1 MGMGD
6 TGDLED
12 DKRRRDEL
20 EGFVGEVD
28 DWAET
33 IQILLRHWQDENSAA
48 LAAYVD
54 QMRARIRALK
64 DANPDRKRRRGE
76 E

>member
-6 TGDLED
+6 AGDVED
-12 DKRRRDEL
+12 DNRRRDEL
-20 EGFVGEVD
+20 EAFVGEVD

-33 IQILLRHWQDENSAA
+33 IQILLLHWRDENSAA

-64 DANPDRKRRRGE
+64 DANPDRKRRRGDE
-76 E
+76 